1 LDFSSMN
8 ALRDIL
14 FRPRRAAESLRAQP
28 RWLGPFLLLALL
40 SAVLYALGS
49 EGRIDELIRHL
60 PPSADEAAR
69 SQVHENLR
77 ADLWRNTLFLPYRL
91 ALGWGGFAALLF
103 MSGRALSRE
112 RATTYRHVFA
122 LETHAELILLFPS
135 LLPLAGLPVPSLA
148 LVDSPFFADSLL
160 RAANC
165 FTLWYILALSA
176 GMAVLFELRTRTAFL
191 VVAVCWGMTESL
203 NIGILHLLTRSFHF
217 HL

>member
-1 LDFSSMN
+1 MN

-14 FRPRRAAESLRAQP
+14 FRPRRAAERLCAQP
-28 RWLGPFLLLALL
+28 SWLGPFLLLALL

-60 PPSADEAAR
+60 PPSADETAR
-69 SQVHENLR
+69 SQVRENLR

-103 MSGRALSRE
+103 MSGRALSHE

-135 LLPLAGLPVPSLA
+135 LLPLVGLPLPSLSLIA
-148 LVDSPFFADSLL
+148 GSAPFFADSLL

-217 HL
+217 YL